1 MGNRGNIKR
10 KGGKLVT
17 KEKMINLLIYLKLKK
32 IVLKYVAMVNCKS
45 KF

>member
-10 KGGKLVT
+10 KGDKLVT

-32 IVLKYVAMVNCKS
+32 VVLKYVAII
-45 KF
+45 